1 MFFVVLAL
9 AGNLFA
15 QAAQSPAPKENP
27 ARMMGKDL
35 YERACAR
42 CHGSDGRGDR
52 PDVELNA
59 PMPNFARCA
68 ESAEEP
74 DAQWRRTI
82 EKGGIVYGLSEQMP
96 TYGDVLS
103 REQVDSLLAY
113 VREFCKNPRWVRG
126 ELNFRRPL
134 FTEKAYPENEL
145 VVGPRLQR
153 SPGALASFSLAAVL
167 ERRLGPRTQL
177 EAVLPFSSLE
187 GIETA
192 SSPRRHSGVG
202 DFELGIKQVLAASL
216 RRASILSAGLDV
228 AFPTGRSA
236 KGLGSG
242 TYRFE
247 PFLAA
252 GQAIGAWTVQANL
265 RVELPADRQKA
276 ERELG
281 YSIAVGRPVYFIRE
295 IRDLFATLEIVG
307 TRELAR
313 GESSEIFLSP
323 QLRLPVDRMG
333 RWALAVGPTLPVTHR
348 STTRVGFAAYLLWE
362 YLGR

>member
-1 MFFVVLAL
+1 MFLLVLTL
-9 AGNLFA
+9 AGNLLGPRT
-15 QAAQSPAPKENP
+15 QTPATEDP
-27 ARMMGKDL
+27 ARMMGKEL

-96 TYGDVLS
+96 AYGDVLS
-103 REQVDSLLAY
+103 REQVDSLLVY
-113 VREFCKNPRWVRG
+113 LREFCANPRWVRG

-145 VVGPRLQR
+145 VVGPRLER
-153 SPGALASFSLAAVL
+153 SPGTVASFTLAAQL
-167 ERRLGPRTQL
+167 ERRLGARTQM

-187 GIETA
+187 GSEGA
-192 SSPRRHSGVG
+192 PAQRRYSGVG
-202 DFELGIKQVLAASL
+202 DVELGIKQVLAASL
-216 RRASILSAGLDV
+216 RRGSIVSAGLDV

-236 KGLGSG
+236 KGLGAG
-242 TYRFE
+242 TFRFE

-252 GQAIGAWTVQANL
+252 GQAIGNWAVQGKL
-265 RVELPADRQKA
+265 SVELPSDRQKA

-281 YSIAVGRPVYFIRE
+281 YSIAIGRPVCWVRE
-295 IRDLFATLEIVG
+295 LRDLFATLEIVG

-333 RWALAVGPTLPVTHR
+333 RWAIAVGPTIPVTHR
-348 STTRVGFAAYLLWE
+348 SSTRVGFAAYLLWE

>member
-1 MFFVVLAL
+1 MFLLVLAL
-9 AGNLFA
+9 AGNLL
-15 QAAQSPAPKENP
+15 AAGRQTPAEENP

-96 TYGDVLS
+96 AYGDVLS
-103 REQVDSLLAY
+103 REQIDSLLAY
-113 VREFCKNPRWVRG
+113 IREFCANPRWVRG

-153 SPGALASFSLAAVL
+153 SPGALAAFSVAAVL
-167 ERRLGPRTQL
+167 ERRLAARTQF
-177 EAVLPFSSLE
+177 EVALPFSTLGTGNPESALQ
-187 GIETA
+187 
-192 SSPRRHSGVG
+192 RRSGVG
-202 DFELGIKQVLAASL
+202 DVELGIKQVLGASV
-216 RRASILSAGLDV
+216 RRGSIVSAGLDV

-236 KGLGSG
+236 KGLGAG
-242 TYRFE
+242 TFRFE

-252 GQAIGAWTVQANL
+252 GQAIGSWSLQANL
-265 RVELPADRQKA
+265 SVELPADREKA

-281 YSIAVGRPVYFIRE
+281 YSIAIGRPVYWLRE
-295 IRDLFATLEIVG
+295 VRDLFATLEIVG

-333 RWALAVGPTLPVTHR
+333 RWAIAVGPTIPVTHR
-348 STTRVGFAAYLLWE
+348 SSTRVGFAAYLLWE